1 MLAMAGPFWSL
12 LRSLGAGVH
21 VFAVLYV
28 LVGFAIVR
36 SVALS
41 LLVFLKNMADPLSF
55 FAGDVSSS
63 SESEGEGG
71 ESNGV
76 LPLNDRSYYTSNDQ
90 VRLHRLVV

>member
-1 MLAMAGPFWSL
+1 
-12 LRSLGAGVH
+12 
-21 VFAVLYV
+21 
-28 LVGFAIVR
+28 
-36 SVALS
+36 
-41 LLVFLKNMADPLSF
+41 MADPLSF